1 MDAILTRTG
10 DAPVTQAPIRQT
22 QVARRLL
29 RLVSAVALAAADR
42 VTLPYRDVPPEYY
55 RFPWF

>member
-1 MDAILTRTG
+1 MDAILTRTD
-10 DAPVTQAPIRQT
+10 DAQVTQTPVRQT
-22 QVARRLL
+22 PVARRLL

-42 VTLPYRDVPPEYY
+42 VTSPYRDVPPEYY